1 MLTVSLRLRKSFFFT
16 ILGCVALLI
25 GESAIKRKEH
35 FAAFHFFCLLCAMS
49 ELGERREADK
59 LRVKPMWK
67 TTSS

>member
-1 MLTVSLRLRKSFFFT
+1 M
-16 ILGCVALLI
+16 ALLI

-35 FAAFHFFCLLCAMS
+35 FAAFHLFFCLLCAMS
-49 ELGERREADK
+49 ELDERGEADK